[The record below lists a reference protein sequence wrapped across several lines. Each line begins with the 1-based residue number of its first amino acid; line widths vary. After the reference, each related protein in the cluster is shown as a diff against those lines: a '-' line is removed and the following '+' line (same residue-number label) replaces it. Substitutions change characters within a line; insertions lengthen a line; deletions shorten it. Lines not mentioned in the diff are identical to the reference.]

1 MATES
6 VALVLLA
13 PVRGA
18 TQQLIEPP
26 GGRLAATLQLDL
38 PAAAR
43 VPLQTVL
50 NTGLDARS
58 FTDLSKL
65 TAGSL
70 VTPNESFFVRTAG
83 PAQLPPVDRWTI
95 SIGGLVREPVTI
107 AVAGLEAD
115 VRPAGV
121 HLAECSGNTAPTF
134 GMISA
139 AGWDGVPLRAL
150 LDRAR
155 RLPEATHLLVSG
167 IDDGDAP
174 LKTSVPGASWV
185 FAIDELER
193 AGAFLATRMNGQQL
207 SRDHG
212 APIRLVV
219 PGWYGC
225 VWIKWVDQ
233 LSLVNAD
240 TPATSQMRE
249 FAARTHQAGVPARAG
264 EFAPATIDTA
274 AMPIRV
280 EKWLADGRIVYR
292 IVGIVWGGSKPIND
306 LLIRFKGNDPWVP
319 VSNCPLPA
327 STATWSL
334 WSHIWRPPAPGRY
347 QITLRVKDPAVR
359 TRRLDLYFYIR
370 EVSIDEV

>member
-1 MATES
+1 MTTEAAA
-6 VALVLLA
+6 ALLLA
-13 PVRGA
+13 RGSSG
-18 TQQLIEPP
+18 QQLIDPP

-43 VPLQTVL
+43 VPLETVL

-65 TAGSL
+65 TADGL
-70 VTPNESFFVRTAG
+70 VTANESFFVRTAA
-83 PAQLPPVDRWTI
+83 PAQLPPIDSWTI
-95 SIGGLVREPVTI
+95 SIGGLVREPATI
-107 AVAGLEAD
+107 AVAALQAD

-121 HLAECSGNTAPTF
+121 HLVECSGNTAPTF

-155 RLPEATHLLVSG
+155 RLPDATHLVVSG
-167 IDDGDAP
+167 IDDSEAA

-212 APIRLVV
+212 APLRLVV

-233 LSLVNAD
+233 VSLVTAD
-240 TPATSQMRE
+240 APATSQMRE
-249 FAARTHQAGVPARAG
+249 FAARTHQAGMPARAG
-264 EFAPATIDTA
+264 DFAPATIDTA

-280 EKWLADGRIVYR
+280 ETWIADGRIVYR
-292 IVGIVWGGSKPIND
+292 VVGIVWGGSKPTND
-306 LLIRFKGNDPWVP
+306 LLIRFKGNEPWAP

-334 WSHIWRPPAPGRY
+334 WSHTWRPPEPGRY
-347 QITLRVKDPAVR
+347 QIALRVKDPAVR
-359 TRRLDLYFYIR
+359 TRRLDLYFYLR